1 MEVIYLFLLIAQMF
15 LFYVKKGVAFVNGIN
30 IGRYWPS
37 VGPQITLYVPALFLI
52 PYPGENSIIML
63 ELEGVP
69 KNLSISLVD
78 KPNINGK
85 VNQEF

>member
-1 MEVIYLFLLIAQMF
+1 MLY
-15 LFYVKKGVAFVNGIN
+15 LFYVEKGVVFLNGNN

-52 PYPGENSIIML
+52 LYPGVNSIIML

-78 KPNINGK
+78 KPNLNGK
-85 VNQEF
+85 VNPIF

>member
-1 MEVIYLFLLIAQMF
+1 MF
-15 LFYVKKGVAFVNGIN
+15 YLFYVEKGVVFLNGIN
-30 IGRYWPS
+30 IGWYWPS
-37 VGPQITLYVPALFLI
+37 IGPQITLYVPALFLN
-52 PYPGENSIIML
+52 PYPGVNSIIML

-85 VNQEF
+85 VNPIL